1 MGDYKRLFLMS
12 GLLGSVSLLATQM
25 VSADTD
31 MQYILCVLDVLDKKI
46 GERLVKEYYKN
57 VRGQYNG
64 DAYLF

>member
-12 GLLGSVSLLATQM
+12 GLLGSVSLLSTQM

-64 DAYLF
+64 DLF